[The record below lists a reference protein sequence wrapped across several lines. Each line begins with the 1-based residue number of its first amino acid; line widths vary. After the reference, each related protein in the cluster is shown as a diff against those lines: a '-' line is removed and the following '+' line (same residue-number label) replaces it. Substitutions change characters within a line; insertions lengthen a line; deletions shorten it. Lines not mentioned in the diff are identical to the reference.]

1 MFSIK
6 LGLRNLTRQKRR
18 NLITALI
25 IAFAFFAYL
34 FMDSLME
41 GMEEMSFKNIINF
54 DTGHIQIANP
64 DYWEEREEL
73 SLNNLLYLSPEV
85 QKSLQ
90 DIEEISG
97 VSPELKF
104 TATLNNGIDEMPV
117 IGLGIDPEKYKN
129 VFITQDYLV
138 SGTMISLESHQAI
151 MGASLAR
158 LMDLK
163 INDHITLLV
172 RTKEET
178 FNAIDVEV
186 VGLFRTPNPMIDGS
200 TVFLPLDIVQ
210 QSLNVDEQISLIS
223 IRINQEK
230 EKNAV
235 VENLN
240 RLFQEEN
247 LKLEAYTWEESAETV
262 IALSVAKKGGASV
275 ILAVVLLIGIVGIIN
290 NIILSALERTE
301 EIGMMKALGMKE
313 TEIVLAFM
321 VEAVG
326 IGMLGG
332 ILGCLLG
339 VLGVG
344 WMSKYGFSLGYLGGD
359 MSTYGIPILDKIYGV
374 WNFPAFVFLLFL
386 GIVVALFS
394 SIAPAWWAA
403 RKDPV
408 KAIYHR

>member
-18 NLITALI
+18 NFITALV
-25 IAFAFFAYL
+25 IAYAFFAYL
-34 FMDSLME
+34 FVDSIME
-41 GMEEMSFKNIINF
+41 GMEEMSFKNIIDFN
-54 DTGHIQIANP
+54 TGHIQIANP

-73 SLNNLLYLSPEV
+73 SLDNLLYLNPEV
-85 QKSLQ
+85 QKSLESV
-90 DIEEISG
+90 EEISG

-104 TATLNNGIDEMPV
+104 SASLNNGIDEMPV
-117 IGLGIDPEKYKN
+117 IGLGIDPEQYKT

-138 SGTMISLESHQAI
+138 AGTMIFSGEYQAI
-151 MGASLAR
+151 MGAGLAR
-158 LMDLK
+158 LMDLRL
-163 INDHITLLV
+163 NDNITLLV

-210 QSLNVDEQISLIS
+210 QSLNADEQISMVS

-230 EKNAV
+230 EKNTV
-235 VENLN
+235 VGNLN
-240 RLFQEEN
+240 QLFREGN
-247 LKLEAYTWEESAETV
+247 LKIEAYTWEESAETV
-262 IALSVAKKGGASV
+262 VALSVAKKSGIGV
-275 ILAVVLLIGIVGIIN
+275 VLLVVLLIGVVGIVN

-313 TEIVLAFM
+313 TEIVLTFM

-326 IGMLGG
+326 IGILGG
-332 ILGCLLG
+332 LLGCLLG
-339 VLGVG
+339 AIGVG
-344 WMSKYGFSLGYLGGD
+344 LMSKYGYSLGYIGGD
-359 MSTYGIPILDKIYGV
+359 MSVYGIPILDKIYGV
-374 WNFPAFVFLLFL
+374 WNFQAFVFLFFL
-386 GIVVALFS
+386 GVIVALIS

-403 RKDPV
+403 HKDPV